1 MTRPSRSDSIRSLSI
16 ATGVVCLTGTL
27 SLLSGCATAVSS
39 TGPKQDSPEDAAAAY
54 TRLGT
59 AYLAEGNLP
68 RAQQALEHA
77 LELDTSD
84 SGALEGL
91 ALLYQ
96 RQKELDL
103 ADDFFQKA
111 LKADPEA
118 TRIRNNYA
126 ALLYQ
131 REQYARA
138 CEQLAVASQDISYTH
153 RAQLFANLGQCET
166 ANGDANAAQQYYE
179 RALDI
184 DARNARSLLALAR
197 VDHTQGNDKRA
208 WERLQRYFTVAGTDD
223 ESLRLASDIA
233 SAQGDSTRAAFYRQQ
248 LGGS

>member
-1 MTRPSRSDSIRSLSI
+1 MTRHSRPFSIRAPCI
-16 ATGVVCLTGTL
+16 AMGMAC
-27 SLLSGCATAVSS
+27 LLSGCATPVTSD
-39 TGPKQDSPEDAAAAY
+39 GPPQSDPEAAATAY
-54 TRLGT
+54 TRLGK
-59 AYLAEGNLP
+59 AYLAEDNLP

-77 LELDTSD
+77 LDLAADD
-84 SGALEGL
+84 GDALEGL

-96 RQKELDL
+96 RQHELDL
-103 ADDFFQKA
+103 AETFFQRA

-131 REQYARA
+131 RGRYTQA
-138 CEQLAVASQDISYTH
+138 CEQLELASQDISYTN

-166 ANGDANAAQQYYE
+166 AAGDTSTAQGNYQ

-184 DARNARSLLALAR
+184 DPRNARSLLALAR
-197 VDHTQGNDKRA
+197 IDHTQGNNERA

-233 SAQGDSTRAAFYRQQ
+233 KVQGDSARAAFYRQQ
-248 LGGS
+248 LDGS

>member
-1 MTRPSRSDSIRSLSI
+1 MTHQTRPCSIRSLCI
-16 ATGVVCLTGTL
+16 AMGVVC
-27 SLLSGCATAVSS
+27 LLSGCATAVSS
-39 TGPKQDSPEDAAAAY
+39 NGPKQDSPEDAAAAY
-54 TRLGT
+54 TRLGK
-59 AYLAEGNLP
+59 AYLAENNLP

-77 LELDTSD
+77 LDLDAND

-96 RQKELDL
+96 SQQEFDL
-103 ADDFFQKA
+103 ADGFFQQA
-111 LKADPEA
+111 LKADSEA

-131 REQYARA
+131 RGEYAKA
-138 CEQLAVASQDISYTH
+138 CEQLRIATRDITYIN
-153 RAQLFANLGQCET
+153 RAQLFANLGQCEMT
-166 ANGDANAAQQYYE
+166 NGDATAARQYYE

-184 DARNARSLLALAR
+184 DARNGRSLLALAR
-197 VDHTQGNDKRA
+197 IDHTQGNNERA
-208 WERLQRYFTVAGTDD
+208 WERLQRYFTVAGTDA
-223 ESLRLASDIA
+223 ESLKLASDIA

>member
-1 MTRPSRSDSIRSLSI
+1 MSRQFCPPPVRAVAI
-16 ATGVVCLTGTL
+16 AVGLACLMN
-27 SLLSGCATAVSS
+27 GCATPVASNAPRAES
-39 TGPKQDSPEDAAAAY
+39 KSDAAAAY
-54 TRLGT
+54 TRLGK
-59 AYLAEGNLP
+59 AYLAENNLP

-77 LELDTSD
+77 LKLDARD
-84 SGALEGL
+84 ADALEGL

-96 RQKELDL
+96 RQRELDL
-103 ADDFFQKA
+103 AARFFERA
-111 LKADPEA
+111 LAAAPDA

-131 REQYARA
+131 RESYAQA
-138 CEQLAVASQDISYTH
+138 CQQLALASQDITYTK
-153 RAQLFANLGQCET
+153 RAQLFANLGQCQGKT
-166 ANGDANAAQQYYE
+166 GDIQAAQASYR

-184 DARNARSLLALAR
+184 DPRNARSLLALAR
-197 VDHTQGNDKRA
+197 IDHTQGNNERA
-208 WERLQRYFTVAGTDD
+208 WERLQRYFTVAGTST